1 MVAELVAPEVPRRVE
16 VPRQPHIVV
25 FRIANADI
33 LACQI
38 ANSGERGNR
47 RWFLAKSIVILEQI
61 VIIKI
66 ERIKHQIP
74 IIAPNKVS
82 ILYFIVKETDWIVI
96 LVVLRMRPFDEIWF
110 KINDIALSIG
120 KSDSKLVF
128 ATRLYFNDI
137 VTVHGFHIFLLIF
150 SQIRGSFKM

>member
-1 MVAELVAPEVPRRVE
+1 MTQRP
-16 VPRQPHIVV
+16 
-25 FRIANADI
+25 
-33 LACQI
+33 
-38 ANSGERGNR
+38 
-47 RWFLAKSIVILEQI
+47 FLAKSIVILEQI

-74 IIAPNKVS
+74 IIAPYKVS
-82 ILYFIVKETDWIVI
+82 ILYSIVKETDWIVI
-96 LVVLRMRPFDEIWF
+96 LVVLRMRPFDEIRF
-110 KINDIALSIG
+110 KINDVTLPIG

-137 VTVHGFHIFLLIF
+137 VTVYGFHIFLLIF